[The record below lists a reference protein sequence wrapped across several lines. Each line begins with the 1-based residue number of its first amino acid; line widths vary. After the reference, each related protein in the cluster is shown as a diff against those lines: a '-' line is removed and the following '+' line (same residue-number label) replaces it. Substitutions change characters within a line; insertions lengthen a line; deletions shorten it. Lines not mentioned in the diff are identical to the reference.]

1 MSEMMIDLR
10 TQQNYGALPY
20 EKKIL
25 SFDVVFSDHEQ
36 TIETLEGPVQCL
48 PGDAIVTGISGE
60 RWPVKPEKFRQKYQP
75 LPPTAAGE
83 SGRYQ
88 SLPVRV
94 LAMRLKT
101 ELKLP
106 LAGGIGVLHGKPGS
120 WLVQYADQSQSIV
133 ADEIFTATYVLQ
145 QHAVPLVI
153 GIAGELDESTLAQL
167 TALSALL
174 PATPLR
180 VLHATASGVP
190 AQYHFIHQ
198 QLSKITNDAS
208 ALTPSD
214 MSRSEDEHQ
223 AVTLLRSCSLVLRAS
238 QQQIPLHVILN
249 DYSKGLPYWAAVATG
264 SAQSGGNLDLHSLPQ
279 PAPLLGKQEFQRLL
293 NELGRQTSMSM
304 KARRITRWQALRQT
318 LPDVTAIWRGLTL
331 TNTEDKASR
340 KKLTILGNQLQELN
354 LFNIEVQAF
363 EQQQES
369 GADHIFTGVT
379 ATERMHTI
387 ADTLASQYQD
397 AWQTLVY
404 STTKRI
410 VQNGGFIYS
419 WRTSRLQIF
428 FQEWLLRFR
437 SLVGLGMIAAI
448 AFAAYT
454 ELSGGCKAD
463 DPFAFTGCASAA
475 WEHYAGLVF
484 LSIYLAAL
492 LIAFFRYGSAK
503 RAESERKHQDYRL
516 FAECLR
522 VQHYWNHSGLH
533 ECVADALPTVDSEDN
548 HWIKNALRAIH
559 LQESDQ
565 NKAQTPDAPERIK
578 EEFIEGQ
585 LRYHE
590 NILLERRELAANY
603 LAARARIGL
612 SCFILCVNAIVI
624 NTFSETFLHVG
635 MEGMAHHFLIL
646 ITLASL
652 SFWAANKKV
661 LDNFGLE
668 SEIRRAKAMVAAF
681 NNVKVFLRA
690 QSSLQ
695 NDGNADQINRA
706 AILSIGRVFVL
717 DQANW
722 HALHHERP
730 VEAAT
735 GG

>member
-1 MSEMMIDLR
+1 MVDLF
-10 TQQNYGALPY
+10 TAGALP
-20 EKKIL
+20 
-25 SFDVVFSDHEQ
+25 V
-36 TIETLEGPVQCL
+36 C
-48 PGDAIVTGISGE
+48 
-60 RWPVKPEKFRQKYQP
+60 R
-75 LPPTAAGE
+75 
-83 SGRYQ
+83 
-88 SLPVRV
+88 
-94 LAMRLKT
+94 
-101 ELKLP
+101 
-106 LAGGIGVLHGKPGS
+106 
-120 WLVQYADQSQSIV
+120 
-133 ADEIFTATYVLQ
+133 
-145 QHAVPLVI
+145 
-153 GIAGELDESTLAQL
+153 
-167 TALSALL
+167 
-174 PATPLR
+174 
-180 VLHATASGVP
+180 
-190 AQYHFIHQ
+190 
-198 QLSKITNDAS
+198 
-208 ALTPSD
+208 
-214 MSRSEDEHQ
+214 
-223 AVTLLRSCSLVLRAS
+223 
-238 QQQIPLHVILN
+238 
-249 DYSKGLPYWAAVATG
+249 
-264 SAQSGGNLDLHSLPQ
+264 
-279 PAPLLGKQEFQRLL
+279 
-293 NELGRQTSMSM
+293 
-304 KARRITRWQALRQT
+304 
-318 LPDVTAIWRGLTL
+318 
-331 TNTEDKASR
+331 
-340 KKLTILGNQLQELN
+340 
-354 LFNIEVQAF
+354 
-363 EQQQES
+363 
-369 GADHIFTGVT
+369 
-379 ATERMHTI
+379 
-387 ADTLASQYQD
+387 
-397 AWQTLVY
+397 
-404 STTKRI
+404 
-410 VQNGGFIYS
+410 
-419 WRTSRLQIF
+419 F

-516 FAECLR
+516 LAECLR
-522 VQHYWNHSGLH
+522 VQHYWNHSGLY

-612 SCFILCVNAIVI
+612 SCFVLCVIAIVI

-690 QSSLQ
+690 QTSLQ
-695 NDGNADQINRA
+695 NDGNVDQINRA